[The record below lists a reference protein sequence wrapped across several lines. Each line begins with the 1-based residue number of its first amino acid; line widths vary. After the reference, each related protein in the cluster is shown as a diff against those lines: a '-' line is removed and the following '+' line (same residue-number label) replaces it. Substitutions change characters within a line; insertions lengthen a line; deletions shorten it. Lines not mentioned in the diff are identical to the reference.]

1 MRTLAL
7 LLLVGS
13 VLASPL
19 LEDGSPIHM
28 PISDEFEEVA
38 APILYELVEKRGNNF
53 QPWTGKRN
61 YEPWRGKRSSGHT
74 DQGEQAIVGQPQPRF
89 YSQNGKFS
97 KGYQPWL
104 GRRKKDDETHDYMWS
119 RLKKNQ
125 SYQWSRIRRNQ
136 YNWGRL

>member
-19 LEDGSPIHM
+19 PEDGSPVDM
-28 PISDEFEEVA
+28 PIRYEF
-38 APILYELVEKRGNNF
+38 VEKRGNNF

-74 DQGEQAIVGQPQPRF
+74 DQG
-89 YSQNGKFS
+89 
-97 KGYQPWL
+97 YQPWL
-104 GRRKKDDETHDYMWS
+104 GRRKKDDENHDYMWS

-125 SYQWSRIRRNQ
+125 GYQWSRMRRNQ
-136 YNWGRL
+136 YQWGRL